1 MMIMCEQQD
10 TIVPRSLPQLGASN
24 MHTRL
29 PPSFSRSGG
38 NPPRRGPIWP
48 RLPFKGNGGR
58 FRFPMRDRDNEVL
71 AIRIETLWFRDDVS
85 DTDRGAILQAGY
97 NLSDLSNGYSV
108 LGGPQSV
115 TQVVDRMEV
124 KYRGRAH

>member
-1 MMIMCEQQD
+1 
-10 TIVPRSLPQLGASN
+10 
-24 MHTRL
+24 
-29 PPSFSRSGG
+29 
-38 NPPRRGPIWP
+38 
-48 RLPFKGNGGR
+48 
-58 FRFPMRDRDNEVL
+58 MRDRDNEVL